1 MFTTILSPAARLL
14 RQQFLGLLALVIVL
28 TGGAAYAATAAKNS
42 VTSKSIKNG
51 TVQTVDLKNDSVTSD
66 KLAFGSV
73 TTDDLAKDAVTGEKV
88 KDGSLTG
95 ADVADNSLTGS
106 DVNESTLGIVPNAA
120 QLGGVPASGYLRG
133 TAYKRESAVDA
144 GQTLGDGTS
153 VKAQACDAGD
163 ILLSGGPANLSA
175 TTDLIES
182 FPSPGSTTSW
192 SARID
197 KNAVADNWS
206 VVVLC
211 LDTAS

>member
-1 MFTTILSPAARLL
+1 MFSTVFSPAARLV
-14 RQQFLGLLALVIVL
+14 RTQFLGLLALVIVL

-42 VTSKSIKNG
+42 VNSKSIKNG
-51 TVQTVDLKNDSVTSD
+51 TVQTVDLKNFAVTTE
-66 KLAFGSV
+66 KLGLDSV
-73 TTDDLAKDAVTGEKV
+73 TTDQIKNGTVSGN
-88 KDGSLTG
+88 
-95 ADVADNSLTGS
+95 DVADNSLTGA
-106 DVNESTLGIVPNAA
+106 DINESTLGVVPNAA

-144 GQTLGDGTS
+144 GTTLGDGTS

-182 FPSPGSTTSW
+182 FPSPGSTNSW
-192 SARID
+192 SSRVD
-197 KNAVADNWS
+197 KNAAADNWS